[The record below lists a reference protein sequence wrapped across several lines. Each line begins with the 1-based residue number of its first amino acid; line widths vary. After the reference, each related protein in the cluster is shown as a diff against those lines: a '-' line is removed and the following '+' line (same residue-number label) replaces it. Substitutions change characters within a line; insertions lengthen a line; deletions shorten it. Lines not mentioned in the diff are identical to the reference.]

1 MTSAHV
7 LTSSVEQLAHCPAA
21 PSDEP
26 LGLRERKKAATRQ
39 ALGEAAM
46 RLAIEHG
53 LDSVLVEDIAE
64 VAGVSPR
71 TFNNY
76 FASKYEA
83 ICALQLDRALRIGDE
98 LRARPPGEP
107 LWDSVS
113 QAVLSQFARADFAP
127 DGAWISRLRLVI
139 TTPALAGE
147 YLKVQGVA
155 QYHLAAAIAERL
167 GTRLETDMFPRILAG
182 AVSAAMQA
190 ALERWLQSDP
200 PVPLAPLVR
209 QSLRRLAEGMLH
221 VVPAEAGAQPGDTS

>member
-1 MTSAHV
+1 VAPAQV
-7 LTSSVEQLAHCPAA
+7 LTSSVEQLAQCPAA
-21 PSDEP
+21 PSAEP
-26 LGLRERKKAATRQ
+26 LGLRERKKAATRL

-46 RLAIEHG
+46 RLAIERG
-53 LDSVLVEDIAE
+53 LDNVLVEDIAE
-64 VAGVSPR
+64 AAGVSTR

-98 LRARPPGEP
+98 LRARPAGEP

-113 QAVLSQFARADFAP
+113 HAVLSQFARADFAP
-127 DGAWISRLRLVI
+127 DGAWIARLRLVI

-167 GTRLETDMFPRILAG
+167 GTRLESDMFPRILAG

-190 ALERWLQSDP
+190 AMERWLQSDP

-209 QSLRRLAEGMLH
+209 QSLRRLAEGMPR
-221 VVPAEAGAQPGDTS
+221 VVPASGGSSDTG